1 MLCTS
6 GLNFVYLQLVSLWH
20 LQVCSDNPNTMFP
33 GMFIYFFCPKIC
45 QIHFVYCLTFV
56 CTITIFEAYCNY
68 LGQYLHHQNVWSFF
82 RIIYRKVHYFLQ
94 FSVKYLESHYFEMFR
109 FSSLILRC
117 YSIFGNTYSGVSL
130 ILGVLMS
137 RGVITGRVRE
147 GCQSVLAL
155 GEIFLKRPSVHS
167 EQIVKCGCGHWI
179 TPQCTVL

>member
-1 MLCTS
+1 ML
-6 GLNFVYLQLVSLWH
+6 
-20 LQVCSDNPNTMFP
+20 
-33 GMFIYFFCPKIC
+33 
-45 QIHFVYCLTFV
+45 
-56 CTITIFEAYCNY
+56 
-68 LGQYLHHQNVWSFF
+68 
-82 RIIYRKVHYFLQ
+82 
-94 FSVKYLESHYFEMFR
+94 R

-179 TPQCTVL
+179 KFFCLVFVGGLRNTGNSCYFNAAAQILLHITSTQHQGKF